1 MGLENLSKIRAL
13 VSDVD
18 GVLTSGSIFVGESGE
33 TKVFNVRDGMGIKL
47 FQGVGYPFALL
58 SGRRSAP
65 LAARAH
71 ELGIEVVKT
80 GRLDKQRA
88 LEEIRAELK
97 ISMEAIAYIGD
108 DIPDLAPLTMA
119 AVGFC
124 PMDAVEEVKAVADHI
139 VPLPGGLGVV
149 RHVVEMVLKA
159 QGLWRGCVARFEVKS
174 D

>member
-1 MGLENLSKIRAL
+1 MGLENLTRIRAL

-47 FQGVGYPFALL
+47 LQGAGYPFAIL

-65 LAARAH
+65 LMERAR

-88 LEEIRAELK
+88 LEEIQQELGVP
-97 ISMEAIAYIGD
+97 MEAIAYIGD
-108 DIPDLAPLTMA
+108 DIPDLAPLAMA
-119 AVGFC
+119 AAGFC
-124 PMDAVEEVKAVADHI
+124 PVDAVEEVKAAADHI
-139 VPLPGGLGVV
+139 VPLPGGGGVV
-149 RHVVEMVLKA
+149 RYVIEMLLKA
-159 QGLWRGCVARFEVKS
+159 QGLWRECVARFEVKH